1 MGVKGLLPT
10 LQSITKSVSLERYR
24 GLTVAVDAMSWLH
37 KGVFACDVK
46 ALAKSQRGC
55 NGSSGDKPTQKII
68 NYTISK
74 AETLKVQFGID
85 VILVIDGD
93 ALPSKKEENIQRRE
107 ERDKAFDKAV
117 AAEKA
122 RDSRAARRFYAQSC
136 SVTHRIRYMLITA
149 CKQLGINFIVAPYEA
164 DPQMAR
170 MAHNGAVD
178 LVITEDSDLLV
189 YGVPRALFKVD
200 WDTHQGQEIQ
210 LMRDL
215 GENVTPSFRNWTH
228 DMFTFMCIISGCDYC
243 SGVPG
248 IGIKLA
254 HKLVRIHRTPSRIF
268 SALRAAGRMPTE
280 FEEQFWVAYRT
291 FRHQRVFCPSKQQIE
306 TLWPIAGSNHNAS
319 PNEVWPFLGEYVE
332 STLAIQ
338 IANGELHPTR
348 KISWS
353 EALKQ
358 DEPMIQSK
366 RNDSVQI
373 HRRSSSSSSDQNP
386 RRGTNREKT
395 SNVWHSLVYG
405 SKNGDDSRRQHPS
418 AADAGKENHLHS
430 THQQHDSAP
439 TKRDMF
445 SFFPQNKKR
454 GEEDAAANGA
464 RNKPTASNAND
475 SATTR
480 PPLQEIYVG
489 NDSTSSSSSRPKSK
503 SNYVPPAHHRDIPI
517 HFNEYASRLVGRA
530 FKPISRKRKKQ
541 EIDGSKSSRF
551 VQKIWERAKVQRPV
565 LQIEGQAPEEEH
577 EEVENEESAGVSRFK
592 KDSGRSVGCEYVYDH
607 EENQADRFQAPS
619 HDTTYQYPYD
629 SYEEVA
635 TQQQRN
641 ALTNFSSHQHDP
653 GQFRYDQSETY
664 YDDGL
669 GRQNNWQQT
678 SRDTT
683 CEEVSHAQ
691 YASTYH
697 SSHQPILEPYYLHDD
712 LPQSQLDVAFK
723 DPGNDDE
730 HNLFA
735 ELQSFHDPAATD
747 YNFQTGHAE
756 YQQYDHAAYQYDD
769 IEHKTEDF
777 NGPNPFEQLRTTMK
791 KKSSSSTY
799 RSDYYT
805 EDQADPVGH
814 SEFALHHDNTNFNDG
829 FDDSNPCSYDCYHD
843 QYDAT
848 EETGGSNPFEQLKTV
863 MKRRSY

>member
-164 DPQMAR
+164 DAQMAR
-170 MAHNGAVD
+170 LCHTGAVD

-200 WDTHQGQEIQ
+200 WDTSQGQEIQ

-268 SALRAAGRMPTE
+268 SALRAAGRMPDK

-319 PNEVWPFLGEYVE
+319 PTEVWPFLGEYVE
-332 STLAIQ
+332 STLATQ
-338 IANGELHPTR
+338 IASGELHPTK

-358 DEPMIQSK
+358 D
-366 RNDSVQI
+366 
-373 HRRSSSSSSDQNP
+373 
-386 RRGTNREKT
+386 
-395 SNVWHSLVYG
+395 
-405 SKNGDDSRRQHPS
+405 
-418 AADAGKENHLHS
+418 
-430 THQQHDSAP
+430 
-439 TKRDMF
+439 
-445 SFFPQNKKR
+445 
-454 GEEDAAANGA
+454 
-464 RNKPTASNAND
+464 
-475 SATTR
+475 
-480 PPLQEIYVG
+480 
-489 NDSTSSSSSRPKSK
+489 
-503 SNYVPPAHHRDIPI
+503 
-517 HFNEYASRLVGRA
+517 
-530 FKPISRKRKKQ
+530 
-541 EIDGSKSSRF
+541 
-551 VQKIWERAKVQRPV
+551 
-565 LQIEGQAPEEEH
+565 
-577 EEVENEESAGVSRFK
+577 
-592 KDSGRSVGCEYVYDH
+592 
-607 EENQADRFQAPS
+607 
-619 HDTTYQYPYD
+619 
-629 SYEEVA
+629 
-635 TQQQRN
+635 
-641 ALTNFSSHQHDP
+641 
-653 GQFRYDQSETY
+653 
-664 YDDGL
+664 
-669 GRQNNWQQT
+669 
-678 SRDTT
+678 
-683 CEEVSHAQ
+683 
-691 YASTYH
+691 
-697 SSHQPILEPYYLHDD
+697 
-712 LPQSQLDVAFK
+712 
-723 DPGNDDE
+723 
-730 HNLFA
+730 
-735 ELQSFHDPAATD
+735 
-747 YNFQTGHAE
+747 
-756 YQQYDHAAYQYDD
+756 
-769 IEHKTEDF
+769 
-777 NGPNPFEQLRTTMK
+777 
-791 KKSSSSTY
+791 
-799 RSDYYT
+799 
-805 EDQADPVGH
+805 
-814 SEFALHHDNTNFNDG
+814 
-829 FDDSNPCSYDCYHD
+829 
-843 QYDAT
+843 
-848 EETGGSNPFEQLKTV
+848 
-863 MKRRSY
+863 